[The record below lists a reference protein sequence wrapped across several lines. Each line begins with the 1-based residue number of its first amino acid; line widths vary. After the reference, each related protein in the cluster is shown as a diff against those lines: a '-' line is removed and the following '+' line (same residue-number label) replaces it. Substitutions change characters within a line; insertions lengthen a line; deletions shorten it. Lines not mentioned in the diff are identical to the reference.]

1 MSRLDGGPEFATG
14 DVMWVL
20 LLVGSSLRATYI
32 HTYIHTYVGF
42 YKVGSMTL
50 EASYFVSVSNSMIFY
65 VRKSIGLFNLP

>member
-32 HTYIHTYVGF
+32 HTYVGF
-42 YKVGSMTL
+42 YKVGSMIL